1 MFNDDVLKAYHKRKL
16 AEIKRE
22 CKDRAYELAEDI
34 KEAETDEYK
43 YCIAKD
49 FITQINT
56 IRDIEKEIKELE
68 NKEKEE
74 NNDKHI
80 NAQQSK

>member
-1 MFNDDVLKAYHKRKL
+1 MFNDEVLKAYQMKKL

-22 CKDRAYELAEDI
+22 CEDKADELAREF
-34 KEAETDEYK
+34 KEAGTNEYK

-56 IRDIEKEIKELE
+56 IRDIEKEIKEME
-68 NKEKEE
+68 NKEKGEQ
-74 NNDKHI
+74 NDKPI
-80 NAQQSK
+80 NA